1 MKKIYKAVF
10 LCSLGLGLVLANC
23 STTGEGRS
31 NNSSEGE
38 VSSIPERYWDLT
50 VAEYLPNMSGIVV
63 EGFRVIINGVNN
75 VGSYSPPLFV
85 VDGNPKGHDFSDVA
99 YISMRDVKNIEIM
112 KGPRTSVY
120 GTQGGGGVILIETR
134 SR

>member
-1 MKKIYKAVF
+1 MKTFYTLIVI
-10 LCSLGLGLVLANC
+10 CSLGLGLFLAGC
-23 STTGEGRS
+23 GTTGEGRS
-31 NNSSEGE
+31 SKSTVGE
-38 VSSIPERYWDLT
+38 VSSIPKRYWDLT
-50 VAEYLPNMSGIVV
+50 VAEYLPNMSGVTV

-85 VDGNPKGHDFSDVA
+85 VDGNPKGRNFSDVA

-112 KGPRTSVY
+112 KGPRRSIY